1 MGNDVKLLLI
11 GFAIYLIVFLVP
23 IFLYLKFKEK
33 TNPFVFLRLKNNMLK
48 NILKGAAFS
57 TIYLIILVIKNIV
70 LQKKSIDMNIGM
82 MWLAVLLVGFF
93 EEIPFRGFI
102 LQKLQKKMNFW
113 NANITTTIIFVL
125 LHFPNW
131 IVSGTDMVSSI
142 ITVSMGSLV
151 FGFLFKEY
159 DTLWIPI
166 MCHSVFNMTTWI
178 GLK

>member
-11 GFAIYLIVFLVP
+11 GFVIYLGVFLVP
-23 IFLYLKFKEK
+23 IFFYLKFKEK
-33 TNPFVFLRLKNNMLK
+33 TDPFVFLRLKNNMSK
-48 NILKGAAFS
+48 NIFKGAVFS
-57 TIYLIILVIKNIV
+57 AAYLLILMIKNIAI
-70 LQKKSIDMNIGM
+70 QRKAINMNIGM
-82 MWLAVLLVGFF
+82 MWSAVLLVGFF

-113 NANITTTIIFVL
+113 NANIITTIIFVL

-131 IVSGTDMVSSI
+131 IISGTDMVSSI
-142 ITVSMGSLV
+142 VTVSIASLV

-166 MCHSVFNMTTWI
+166 MCHSIFNMTTWI